1 MEALKVRFG
10 RLVAAHR
17 RRLGMSQQ
25 QLADQSDLSLD
36 TINRVERGVAGVK
49 FSNIDRLAAAL
60 KVDPAEL
67 FTTEL
72 PPGALQRRELTNLVA
87 RLSVFSAADLAWI
100 QQLIEVAVKPRRGQ
114 AE

>member
-1 MEALKVRFG
+1 MEDIRVRFG

-25 QLADQSDLSLD
+25 QLADQADLSLD

-49 FSNIDRLAAAL
+49 FSSIDRIASAL

-67 FTTEL
+67 FTTDL
-72 PPGALQRRELTNLVA
+72 PAGALERRELTNLVA
-87 RLSVFSAADLAWI
+87 RLSSLSGTDLDWLR
-100 QQLIEVAVKPRRGQ
+100 QLIEVALKPRRGQ